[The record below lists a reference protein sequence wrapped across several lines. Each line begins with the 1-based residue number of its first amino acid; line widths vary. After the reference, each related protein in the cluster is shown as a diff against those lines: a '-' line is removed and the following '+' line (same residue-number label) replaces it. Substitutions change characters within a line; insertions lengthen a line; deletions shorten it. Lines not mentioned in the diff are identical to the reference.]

1 MLLKR
6 TYTLRNKIESKEK
19 ENKKIDIKSAKK
31 DEKVREKKTPPKKLS
46 NYIKTEENFKFIS
59 KNKAALKEYEIFLNR
74 FKKKKTQMTFGSINK
89 NVQYQNKM
97 SIFKDNPKL
106 IISSFKTN
114 FTENKAVKHNN
125 NILGVDEGLIVLPRI
140 NFEEEQYN
148 FDSNDKIINTNENIM
163 KNVCINTLDNNQNIS
178 NIFSNND
185 IKINNGNNDI
195 PNNSSINN
203 RRIYSY
209 DNKKKIIESY
219 LDRGEEI
226 INRFSKKKNRNE
238 RNINYI
244 YKNNKT
250 MDSSQHFKYEIR
262 RLNKWDFNNLSK
274 EKGYLTNRKS
284 STKKISNLISEIKQ
298 SQKMNWLTEIKNN
311 REQFK
316 LICRNKHLKDF
327 INKIN
332 EDQNAI
338 FMQNIKVLK
347 KDFNFKIFIDDD
359 IDNENN
365 FNEEKNYSGNKSDTY
380 NQIIREKIKLEE
392 NLSQEVSLS
401 AEQVYNYKKKILN
414 ERASRYKLSN
424 VLNELKKK
432 EEKINLEYN
441 DNIKRLDLYLQQL
454 ENTINQK
461 NENKNG
467 SESKSKSKNSS
478 ITNNESSTKIIRSPR
493 SNTRLM
499 NTNMGNLKSKKLSII
514 NSQEL
519 NKIRTVIHNNIG
531 NDRNIK
537 RSFTNNKN
545 LLSYQNNLILSK
557 IDEIIEPKE
566 EELVIKQK
574 LLSQKTYLD
583 KENKK
588 NLYIINT
595 ERNQIKDKI
604 SEIDER
610 ISKISEE
617 LRIAKNN
624 FNEHIQSLSDY
635 YYQILKKGFDVR
647 RNGLSWVIIKLMELN
662 AFIDASHFPNFLDA
676 HQINYLMRIGAK
688 IYEVKELIKLFQ
700 LFKKKEKII
709 KEGYIDQNR
718 NKEKEEKKEKLDE
731 IKKNNKNKIGNNY
744 IEFLEGIQQK
754 YDNAVNF
761 NLDDDLEEKNIN
773 KTSKYLKEIILHENE
788 FKTYYIPGSL
798 AEYFSKD
805 KKFREYFDDV
815 YYLNEEINKR
825 QREIQRERDKELK
838 YYRNKFRKNGKNV
851 NENIHEINTFIKP
864 EKEKNQTENENDL
877 FDHAN
882 EENRRNIRKMIFC
895 ALFGNGTP
903 M

>member
-1 MLLKR
+1 
-6 TYTLRNKIESKEK
+6 
-19 ENKKIDIKSAKK
+19 
-31 DEKVREKKTPPKKLS
+31 
-46 NYIKTEENFKFIS
+46 
-59 KNKAALKEYEIFLNR
+59 
-74 FKKKKTQMTFGSINK
+74 
-89 NVQYQNKM
+89 
-97 SIFKDNPKL
+97 
-106 IISSFKTN
+106 
-114 FTENKAVKHNN
+114 
-125 NILGVDEGLIVLPRI
+125 
-140 NFEEEQYN
+140 
-148 FDSNDKIINTNENIM
+148 
-163 KNVCINTLDNNQNIS
+163 
-178 NIFSNND
+178 
-185 IKINNGNNDI
+185 
-195 PNNSSINN
+195 
-203 RRIYSY
+203 
-209 DNKKKIIESY
+209 
-219 LDRGEEI
+219 
-226 INRFSKKKNRNE
+226 
-238 RNINYI
+238 
-244 YKNNKT
+244 
-250 MDSSQHFKYEIR
+250 
-262 RLNKWDFNNLSK
+262 
-274 EKGYLTNRKS
+274 
-284 STKKISNLISEIKQ
+284 
-298 SQKMNWLTEIKNN
+298 
-311 REQFK
+311 
-316 LICRNKHLKDF
+316 
-327 INKIN
+327 
-332 EDQNAI
+332 
-338 FMQNIKVLK
+338 
-347 KDFNFKIFIDDD
+347 
-359 IDNENN
+359 
-365 FNEEKNYSGNKSDTY
+365 
-380 NQIIREKIKLEE
+380 
-392 NLSQEVSLS
+392 
-401 AEQVYNYKKKILN
+401 
-414 ERASRYKLSN
+414 
-424 VLNELKKK
+424 
-432 EEKINLEYN
+432 
-441 DNIKRLDLYLQQL
+441 
-454 ENTINQK
+454 
-461 NENKNG
+461 
-467 SESKSKSKNSS
+467 
-478 ITNNESSTKIIRSPR
+478 
-493 SNTRLM
+493 M
-499 NTNMGNLKSKKLSII
+499 NTNMGNLKSRKLSII

-519 NKIRTVIHNNIG
+519 NKIRTVINNNIG

-864 EKEKNQTENENDL
+864 EKEKNQTEKENDL
-877 FDHAN
+877 FDHVN

>member
-1 MLLKR
+1 MNL
-6 TYTLRNKIESKEK
+6 NKNNIKYYFS
-19 ENKKIDIKSAKK
+19 ENKMKKMIENLEHNLENDEELRIRIEKFKKDSKPQSAKNGLFSFTGTNNSTNQSIK
-31 DEKVREKKTPPKKLS
+31 NEEKLT
-46 NYIKTEENFKFIS
+46 
-59 KNKAALKEYEIFLNR
+59 
-74 FKKKKTQMTFGSINK
+74 
-89 NVQYQNKM
+89 
-97 SIFKDNPKL
+97 
-106 IISSFKTN
+106 
-114 FTENKAVKHNN
+114 N
-125 NILGVDEGLIVLPRI
+125 NI
-140 NFEEEQYN
+140 
-148 FDSNDKIINTNENIM
+148 S
-163 KNVCINTLDNNQNIS
+163 
-178 NIFSNND
+178 
-185 IKINNGNNDI
+185 
-195 PNNSSINN
+195 
-203 RRIYSY
+203 
-209 DNKKKIIESY
+209 
-219 LDRGEEI
+219 
-226 INRFSKKKNRNE
+226 
-238 RNINYI
+238 
-244 YKNNKT
+244 
-250 MDSSQHFKYEIR
+250 
-262 RLNKWDFNNLSK
+262 
-274 EKGYLTNRKS
+274 
-284 STKKISNLISEIKQ
+284 
-298 SQKMNWLTEIKNN
+298 
-311 REQFK
+311 
-316 LICRNKHLKDF
+316 
-327 INKIN
+327 
-332 EDQNAI
+332 
-338 FMQNIKVLK
+338 
-347 KDFNFKIFIDDD
+347 D
-359 IDNENN
+359 IDNI
-365 FNEEKNYSGNKSDTY
+365 NKKQKTK
-380 NQIIREKIKLEE
+380 IIE

-545 LLSYQNNLILSK
+545 ILSYQNNLILSK
-557 IDEIIEPKE
+557 IEEIIEPKE

-864 EKEKNQTENENDL
+864 EKEKNQTEKENDL
-877 FDHAN
+877 FDHVN